1 MSVQRKADKHG
12 LLSAPIPTVL
22 SRLTIPMVFGM
33 VAILLFNL
41 VDTFFISLLGTEA
54 LAAVSFTFPV
64 TFALNCITMGVSVGI
79 STSIGRLL
87 GGGNIHGAARFT
99 SHGLLLAVIL
109 MILGSGLGLLT
120 IEPLFALLGAS
131 SELLPIISQYMTV
144 WYLAIPLLVIPMAG
158 NSAIRA
164 TGDAKTPAKIMML
177 AGVINGILDPLL
189 IFGYGPFPELGV
201 RGAAIAS
208 GISWAFALIN
218 SLYILVNREK
228 LLARPEL
235 SQLGRDWQQI
245 LQIGTPAG
253 LSNALNPL
261 SGALLMTLLAAQG
274 TASVAAYG
282 AAMRIE
288 SLLVIVIMAL
298 GSALMPFMAQ
308 NLGADNP
315 LRAFRALF
323 AAMRFTIL
331 FQLLVFL
338 MMVPLSWPLAA
349 LFSQDGAVREQ
360 LWHYLLV
367 VPLSYGMQGVC
378 MLLISALNAMHKSI
392 HALVWNLLRLFAFL
406 LPAAWVGSRIGG
418 TQGLFIGIA
427 AANILCGS
435 VAYLYAVKLRR
446 VCIATW
452 PAPAKGAFWSREN

>member
-1 MSVQRKADKHG
+1 MSVERKADKHG
-12 LLSAPIPTVL
+12 LLSEPIPTVL

-54 LAAVSFTFPV
+54 LAAISFTFPV

-87 GGGNIHGAARFT
+87 GGGNIHSAARLA

-109 MILGSGLGLLT
+109 MVIGSGFGLLT
-120 IEPLFALLGAS
+120 IEPLFTLIGAS
-131 SELLPIISQYMTV
+131 KELLPIISQYMSI

-177 AGVINGILDPLL
+177 AGLINGVLDPLL

-218 SLYILVNREK
+218 SLYILLKREK

-235 SQLGRDWQQI
+235 AKLGKDWRQI

-261 SGALLMTLLAAQG
+261 SGALLMSLLAAQG

-308 NLGADNP
+308 NFGADNP

-323 AAMRFTIL
+323 AAMRFAII
-331 FQLLVFL
+331 FQLLIFI
-338 MMVPLSWPLAA
+338 MMVPLSWPLSS
-349 LFSQDGAVREQ
+349 LFSQDSAVQEQ
-360 LWHYLLV
+360 LWHYLIV
-367 VPLSYGMQGVC
+367 VPFSYGMQGVC
-378 MLLISALNAMHKSI
+378 MLLISALNAMHKSM

-406 LPAAWVGSRIGG
+406 LPAAWLGSQLDG
-418 TQGLFIGIA
+418 TEGLFIGIA
-427 AANILCGS
+427 AANILCGIG
-435 VAYLYAVKLRR
+435 AYLYALKMRR
-446 VCIATW
+446 SMYSNPV
-452 PAPAKGAFWSREN
+452 SSS

>member
-1 MSVQRKADKHG
+1 MSIARKTDKHG
-12 LLSAPIPTVL
+12 LLSEPIPTVL
-22 SRLTIPMVFGM
+22 RQLTVPMVFGM
-33 VAILLFNL
+33 VAILMFNL

-87 GGGNIHGAARFT
+87 GGGNSHTAARFA

-109 MILGSGLGLLT
+109 VIMASGLGLLT
-120 IEPLFALLGAS
+120 IEPLFTLIGAS
-131 SELLPIISQYMTV
+131 PELLPIINQYMTI

-177 AGVINGILDPLL
+177 AGVINGVLDPLL

-208 GISWAFALIN
+208 GISWAFALVN
-218 SLYILVNREK
+218 SLYILTKREK
-228 LLARPEL
+228 LLARPDMSRL
-235 SQLGRDWQQI
+235 RKDWQQI
-245 LQIGTPAG
+245 MQIGTPAG

-261 SGALLMTLLAAQG
+261 SGALLMSLLAAQG

-288 SLLVIVIMAL
+288 SLLVIVMMAL

-308 NLGADNP
+308 NLGANKP
-315 LRAFRALF
+315 HRAFQALF
-323 AAMRFTIL
+323 TAMRFAIV
-331 FQLLVFL
+331 FQLLIFI
-338 MMVPLSWPLAA
+338 MMVPLSWPLSS
-349 LFSQDGAVREQ
+349 LFSQDSAVQEQ
-360 LWHYLLV
+360 LWHYLIV
-367 VPLSYGMQGVC
+367 VPVSYGMQAVC
-378 MLLISALNAMHKSI
+378 MLLISALNAMHKSM
-392 HALVWNLLRLFAFL
+392 HALIWNLLRLFAFL
-406 LPAAWVGSRIGG
+406 LPAAWLGSWING
-418 TQGLFIGIA
+418 TEGLFIGIA
-427 AANILCGS
+427 AANILSGIG
-435 VAYLYAVKLRR
+435 AYLYAVRMRR
-446 VCIATW
+446 NVYGNL
-452 PAPAKGAFWSREN
+452 AKHH